1 MTSRQLERL
10 AAAGIN
16 LLPALELAHHYVFER
31 DGFISLVERTQS
43 NSTGSIGAPGLLTE
57 KGFAALVWRTGQP
70 WFVAMGFEE
79 PARDEQVAA
88 IRRFTADLEFA
99 LKK

>member
-1 MTSRQLERL
+1 VTSRQLERL

-57 KGFAALVWRTGQP
+57 KGFAALVWRTDRP
-70 WFVAMGFEE
+70 WFVAKGFEE

-88 IRRFTADLEFA
+88 IRRFTADLETA

>member
-16 LLPALELAHHYVFER
+16 LLPALELTHHWVFER
-31 DGFISLVERTQS
+31 DGFIALVERGNN
-43 NSTGSIGAPGLLTE
+43 NSSGSIGAPGLLTE

-70 WFVAMGFEE
+70 WFVAKGFEE
-79 PARDEQVAA
+79 PARDEQVTA